1 MLLFNLRLDSVTRIF
16 YSKRVINFK
25 GNERDLKIMQK
36 PDVKPNNPK
45 FSSGP
50 CAKRPGWSVQA
61 LDDAW
66 LGRSHRAAGGKAKL
80 KAVIDEH
87 VEILG
92 IPEGYRCAIVPASDT
107 GAVESAMWN
116 LLGER
121 GVDMLGWESFG
132 LDWIKDVNEQLK
144 LDDVNVFEA
153 PYGQLPDLSKVD
165 TDRDVVF
172 TWNGT
177 TSGVRVPNADWIKD
191 DRKGLTIC
199 DATSAVFAYD
209 LPWDKLDVVT
219 WSWQK
224 VLGSEGAHGMMVLSP
239 RAAERLQTFRPDRPL
254 PKIFRLTKGDKLIE
268 GAFKGET
275 LNTPSMISTEDCL
288 DALKWVK
295 SIGGLQATIQR
306 STDNLKAVSDWVAK
320 TPWIEFLA
328 EDENTISTTSICLK
342 ITDPWFNEKSED
354 DRLAFV
360 KTMTKM
366 LEAEDAGYDIA
377 SYRAAPAGIRI
388 WGGATIEPSDT
399 QKLMPWIDWAFET
412 AKAQD
417 ANKAAA

>member
-1 MLLFNLRLDSVTRIF
+1 M
-16 YSKRVINFK
+16 
-25 GNERDLKIMQK
+25 EK
-36 PDVKPNNPK
+36 PSIKPNRPY

-50 CAKRPGWSVQA
+50 CAKRPGWDAANLNS
-61 LDDAW
+61 AW

-92 IPEGYRCAIVPASDT
+92 LPEGHRCAIVPASDT
-107 GAVESAMWN
+107 GAVESALWN
-116 LLGER
+116 MLGAR

-132 LDWIKDVNEQLK
+132 LDWIKDVKEQLK
-144 LDDVNVFEA
+144 LDDVRYFEA
-153 PYGQLPDLSKVD
+153 PYGALPNLSEVD

-191 DRKGLTIC
+191 DREGLTIC

-209 LPWDKLDVVT
+209 LPWEKLDVVT

-239 RAAERLQTFRPDRPL
+239 RAVERLETFAPDRPL
-254 PKIFRLTKGDKLIE
+254 PKIFRLTKKGKLIE
-268 GAFKGET
+268 GAFQGAT
-275 LNTPSMISTEDCL
+275 LNTPSMLSAEDCL
-288 DALKWVK
+288 DALAWVK
-295 SIGGLQATIQR
+295 SIGGVDATIKI
-306 STDNLKAVSDWVAK
+306 SEGNYKAVAEWVEK
-320 TPWIEFLA
+320 TDWIEFLA
-328 EDENTISTTSICLK
+328 DDADTISYTSICLK
-342 ITDPWFNEKSED
+342 ITDPWFNEKSEE

-360 KTMTKM
+360 KSMVKM
-366 LEAEDAGYDIA
+366 LETEEAAYDIA

-388 WGGATIEPSDT
+388 WGGATVDPKDT
-399 QKLMPWIDWAFET
+399 AKLMPWIDWAYAT
-412 AKAQD
+412 AKD
-417 ANKAAA
+417 GEMKAAA

>member
-1 MLLFNLRLDSVTRIF
+1 MKDTW
-16 YSKRVINFK
+16 
-25 GNERDLKIMQK
+25 Q
-36 PDVKPNNPK
+36 
-45 FSSGP
+45 
-50 CAKRPGWSVQA
+50 
-61 LDDAW
+61 
-66 LGRSHRAAGGKAKL
+66 GRSHRAAGGKAKL
-80 KAVIDEH
+80 KEVIDRHIEL
-87 VEILG
+87 LG

-107 GAVESAMWN
+107 GAVEMALWN

-132 LDWIKDVNEQLK
+132 LDWCKDVTEQLK
-144 LDDVNVFEA
+144 LDDVNIMKA
-153 PYGQLPDLSKVD
+153 DYGQLPDLSKVD

-209 LPWDKLDVVT
+209 LPWEKLDVVT

-224 VLGSEGAHGMMVLSP
+224 VLGSEAAHGMLVISP
-239 RAAERLQTFRPDRPL
+239 RAAERLQSFTPNRPL

-268 GAFKGET
+268 GAFKGAT
-275 LNTPSMISTEDCL
+275 LNTPSMLATEDCL
-288 DALKWVK
+288 DALNWVE
-295 SIGGLQATIQR
+295 SIGGLKATIQR
-306 STDNLKAVSDWVAK
+306 SADSLKAVADWVAK
-320 TPWIEFLA
+320 TDWIEFLA

-342 ITDPWFNEKSED
+342 ITDPWFIEKSDD

-360 KTMTKM
+360 KSVTKV
-366 LEAEDAGYDIA
+366 LESEEAGYDIA

-388 WGGATIEPSDT
+388 WGGATVEPSDVE
-399 QKLMPWIDWAFET
+399 KLMPWIDWAYVEAKANET
-412 AKAQD
+412 AQ
-417 ANKAAA
+417 AA